1 MLYPTTMLHRVAEVT
16 SGERLA
22 AITWIQSMVRDQAQ
36 RQVLYDLALSTQWA
50 LRTAPESPEYH
61 RLNNARANLIR
72 MWATD

>member
-1 MLYPTTMLHRVAEVT
+1 
-16 SGERLA
+16 
-22 AITWIQSMVRDQAQ
+22 MVRDQAQ